1 MDGCSAARAGDGA
14 AWPSRNLRLRRE
26 AAGGWRVER
35 SCRPSEEPLNAPRT
49 PVLVP
54 DVLPRPVGLTSPTR
68 VRSAHPRPAP
78 LPWASAGISPQT
90 GRKVAD
96 HHNLLSSFNRQCAI
110 ENRQFL
116 CSPTQFL
123 RPAQP
128 QPSVFA
134 THLLPPQAVFGRSL
148 LARNTW
154 RGGCFPRLPISP

>member
-35 SCRPSEEPLNAPRT
+35 PCPASEEPLNAPRT

-54 DVLPRPVGLTSPTR
+54 AVLPRPAGFTSPPR

-154 RGGCFPRLPISP
+154 RGGCSPRFPISP